1 MEHLKTAK
9 YSEEFKRKAIDLAE
23 EIGVKEAVE
32 KLGLSSSQTIGAWK
46 RFFKPRIKE
55 DASHDLATA
64 LKEIKRLKKELAREK
79 HSVAILREATAFFL
93 KDILK

>member
-46 RFFKPRIKE
+46 RFF
-55 DASHDLATA
+55 
-64 LKEIKRLKKELAREK
+64 
-79 HSVAILREATAFFL
+79 
-93 KDILK
+93 